1 MRRGFLLLIL
11 VLSIP
16 SILLSQGVTTASIS
30 GIVTTQAG
38 EPLPGANIVAVHEP
52 SGTVYGTISRVDGRY
67 NLVNLR
73 VGGPYTVTV
82 SYVGYAQ
89 QKVSDIY
96 LTLGQDL
103 VLNFKLAEQPVQ
115 LGEVT
120 VIGERTGVI
129 SAARTGPSTNV
140 LRQQI
145 DVLPTISRSFQDYYK
160 ISPYFVGYSAAGR
173 NNRYNNIQIDGT
185 NFNDLFGLGG
195 TGAPAGQSNVTPISL
210 EAVEEFQ
217 IVIAPYD
224 VRQSGFTGAGV
235 NVITRSGTNKF
246 SGALFYYGRNQDFI
260 GKSPD
265 SLRRKY
271 PDFTDYQTGFRI
283 GGPILR
289 NRLFFFLNGE
299 LTRYKS
305 PLTRTLGATTI
316 GTNIYTVSPDS
327 VRLFR
332 EALKTRYGY
341 ETGSFESFNFLRHSN
356 KLFVRFDF
364 NITSSHRL
372 TLRHSYLDAFDD
384 NPPSTSG
391 IPSPQIATIYAE
403 NTRYKTQNTTN
414 STVLQLTSVFGS
426 RAANEL
432 IVGYTDIH
440 DNPLYYGQPFPYVS
454 VRTFDAQGRTYNLA
468 AGSEKFRMA
477 NDLRQRVIEITDNL
491 TFFMGSHTI
500 TVGTHNE
507 IFSFSNLFIRD
518 FFGAYHWN
526 SLADFLAGRKA
537 AQYELSYSNIPGNPQ
552 PRAEWKAIQYGV
564 YVQDEWSIKPGL
576 KLTFGVRL
584 DVPTFP
590 DKPAYN
596 PKVDSTFKPLGYDIS
611 TDKVPKAQFMWGPR
625 FGINWDLFGDKTT
638 QLRGGIGVFTGRVP
652 YVWISNQYSN
662 TGVEFGRLFLTGSA
676 VPDFVP
682 DPYNPPRG
690 GTPIATTEINITAP
704 DYKLPQLLRA
714 SFGVDKLLPLGLVA
728 TVEGQYSKTINDI
741 LYKDIN
747 LIPQGY
753 LSDGR
758 PIYGTWSYS
767 ARRWTVQKYNSSF
780 TNVILLT
787 NTNQGYTYNLT
798 FQLERPLAPDGI
810 YAKFAYTYGVS
821 KDMNSGTSAQAFSQ
835 WRFNHAVDPNN
846 PTLSYSSFDYRHRI
860 LAILSYKKEFFR
872 GFSASVGIFY
882 NGLSGQP
889 YSWVYSGDVN
899 GDGQVE
905 NDLIYIPKDKND
917 IILVDANG
925 NPLPKDN
932 VAYDQLF
939 AFIDNDPY
947 LSKNKGKIAERMA
960 ARGPWSHQ
968 VDARFAL
975 EIPSIRGQK
984 LEITFDILN
993 LLNLLNKDWGI
1004 VKGVTF
1010 QRAFLLVFHSLDPA
1024 TGQPRFRWTNPPR
1037 PELPLDLASRWQAQ
1051 IGIRYT
1057 F

>member
-1 MRRGFLLLIL
+1 MKRAILIL
-11 VLSIP
+11 GLILTLPVVLF
-16 SILLSQGVTTASIS
+16 SQGVTTASIS
-30 GIVTTQAG
+30 GMVTTQAG

-52 SGTVYGTISRVDGRY
+52 SGTVYGTISRIDGRY
-67 NLVNLR
+67 NLVGLR
-73 VGGPYTVTV
+73 VGGPYVITV

-89 QKVSDIY
+89 QRIANVY
-96 LTLGQDL
+96 LTLGQNLTLD
-103 VLNFKLAEQPVQ
+103 FKLAEQPVQ
-115 LGEVT
+115 LGEVE
-120 VIGERTGVI
+120 VVGERTGVI
-129 SAARTGPSTNV
+129 NAARTGPATNV

-160 ISPYFVGYSAAGR
+160 VSPYFIGNSAAGR
-173 NNRYNNIQIDGT
+173 NNRYNNIQIDGA
-185 NFNDLFGLGG
+185 NYNDLFGLGG

-210 EAVEEFQ
+210 EAIEEFQ

-224 VRQSGFTGAGV
+224 VRQSGFTGGGI
-235 NVITRSGTNKF
+235 NVITRSGTNRF
-246 SGALFYYGRNQDFI
+246 SGALFYYGRNQNFI

-305 PLTRTLGATTI
+305 PLTRTFGAGTI
-316 GTNIYTVSPDS
+316 GTNIYTLSPDS

-332 EALKTRYGY
+332 EALKTRYNY
-341 ETGSFESFNFLRHSN
+341 ETGSFESFNFQRHSN
-356 KLFVRFDF
+356 KLFLRFDW
-364 NITSSHRL
+364 NLTQSHRL

-384 NPPSTSG
+384 NAPATSG
-391 IPSPQIATIYAE
+391 IPAPQIATIYAE

-414 STVLQLTSVFGS
+414 STVLQLTSVFGNK
-426 RAANEL
+426 AANEL
-432 IVGYTDIH
+432 ILGYTNIH
-440 DNPLYYGQPFPYVS
+440 DAPKYYGQAFPYVS
-454 VRTFDAQGRTYNLA
+454 VRTTDSQGRTYNLA

-477 NDLRQRVIEITDNL
+477 NDLVQSVIEITDNL
-491 TFFMGSHTI
+491 TFFLGSHTI

-537 AQYELSYSNIPGNPQ
+537 AQYELSYSKTSDPQ
-552 PRAEWKAIQYGV
+552 PRAKWKAIQYGF
-564 YVQDEWSIKPGL
+564 YVQDEWTVKPGL
-576 KLTFGVRL
+576 KLTYGIRL
-584 DVPTFP
+584 DIPTFP
-590 DKPAYN
+590 DKPSYN
-596 PKVDSTFKPLGYDIS
+596 PAVDSTFKPLGYDIS

-625 FGINWDLFGDKTT
+625 FGINWDLLGDKTL
-638 QLRGGIGVFTGRVP
+638 QLRGGVGLFTGRVP

-662 TGVEFGRLFLTGSA
+662 TGMEFARLFLTGSA

-682 DPYNPPRG
+682 DPYNPPKG
-690 GTPIATTEINITAP
+690 GTPVATTEINVTAP
-704 DYKLPQLLRA
+704 NYKLPQVWRA
-714 SFGVDKLLPLGLVA
+714 SLGVDKTLPFGFIA
-728 TVEGQYSKTINDI
+728 TIEGQYTKTVNDI
-741 LYKDIN
+741 LYQDIN
-747 LIPQGY
+747 LKPQGY
-753 LSDGR
+753 LADGR

-767 ARRWTVQKYNSSF
+767 TRRWTVQKYNNIF

-821 KDMNSGTSAQAFSQ
+821 KDMNSGTSSQAFSQ
-835 WRFNHAVDPNN
+835 WRFNHAIDPNN
-846 PTLSYSSFDYRHRI
+846 PGLSYSSFDYRHRI
-860 LAILSYKKEFFR
+860 LAILSYRYEIFR
-872 GFSASVGIFY
+872 GIAATIGLFY

-889 YSWVYSGDVN
+889 YSWLYSGDVN
-899 GDGQVE
+899 GDGQTS
-905 NDLIYIPKDKND
+905 NDLVYIPKDKDD

-925 NPLPKDN
+925 NTLPKDN

-939 AFIDNDPY
+939 AFIDSDPY
-947 LSKNKGKIAERMA
+947 LSKNKGKFAERMG

-968 VDARFAL
+968 VDARLAI

-984 LEITFDILN
+984 LEITFDVLN

-1004 VKGVTF
+1004 VKAVTF
-1010 QRAFLLVFHSLDPA
+1010 QQAFLLNFHSLDPA
-1024 TGQPRFRWTNPPR
+1024 TGRPRFRWTNPPR
-1037 PELPLDLASRWQAQ
+1037 PEIPLDLASRWQAQ
-1051 IGIRYT
+1051 IGIRYS